1 MLIDTRA
8 MGFTLT
14 DALAGHV
21 SFRLQAA
28 LAPFTRGVLKVTV
41 RLEDV
46 NASRGGVDK
55 RCTVV
60 AALRRGGVVIVEA
73 THENL
78 YVAVDEAATRIC
90 RSVKRVRGRRLTRRR
105 KDPQRPAALVTI

>member
-8 MGFTLT
+8 IGFALT

-21 SFRLQAA
+21 SFRLRVA
-28 LAPFTRGVLKVTV
+28 LAPFTRSVLKVTV

-46 NASRGGVDK
+46 NARGGVDK

-60 AALRRGGVVIVEA
+60 AALRRGGVAIAEA

-78 YVAVDEAATRIC
+78 YVAVDEAATRI
-90 RSVKRVRGRRLTRRR
+90 RRLVKRVRGRRLTRQR
-105 KDPQRPAALVTI
+105 KDPQRPGTLVTI

>member
-8 MGFTLT
+8 IGFALT

-21 SFRLQAA
+21 SFRLRVA
-28 LAPFTRGVLKVTV
+28 LAPFASRVLKVTV

-60 AALRRGGVVIVEA
+60 AAPRRGGVVIAEA

-78 YVAVDEAATRIC
+78 YVAVDEAATRI
-90 RSVKRVRGRRLTRRR
+90 RRLVKRVRGRRLTRQR
-105 KDPQRPAALVTI
+105 KDPQRPGTLVTI